1 MPRRFHFFLLHSAHN
16 HTHPHHVST
25 YCLGWLVVLGWP
37 AAIDIDC
44 SRGLEDV
51 FAKSAGGMDGSMDG
65 LRCGFGHTFDK
76 DPSDQNGWRCGWWC
90 QAYLLAHG
98 VRPEHT
104 KPRMKAQLREVIRR
118 LTQPQSAT
126 ANHIAAS
133 PALSRTGISL
143 SLSLS
148 LSLSINIFIDHVWC
162 LR

>member
-1 MPRRFHFFLLHSAHN
+1 MPRRFHFFLLHST
-16 HTHPHHVST
+16 HTTTHIHTMSAPIVSGGSSSLDGLPPLT
-25 YCLGWLVVLGWP
+25 SIAPEDLKMYSRSQLAVWMDRWMGCDVVL
-37 AAIDIDC
+37 D
-44 SRGLEDV
+44 
-51 FAKSAGGMDGSMDG
+51 
-65 LRCGFGHTFDK
+65 TFDK